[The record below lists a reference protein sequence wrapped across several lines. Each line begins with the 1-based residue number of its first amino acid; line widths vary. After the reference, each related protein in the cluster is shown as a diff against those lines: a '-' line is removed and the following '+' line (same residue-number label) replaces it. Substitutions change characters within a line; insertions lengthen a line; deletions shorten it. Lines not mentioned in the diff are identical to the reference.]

1 MATRKITFDPDA
13 GVPVASNLTIYGGT
27 DFNTT
32 FNVVDVANAG
42 YGFTA
47 GWGVSSQMI
56 KSAGIG
62 ATTIPADTFT
72 VGFTSAYDG
81 QFYISLGSTQTR
93 DLPAGRYEY
102 NVLMTPSKESTAVL
116 DTSIAVG
123 ATAGIGTTE
132 FTINKIAGVAIGDSV
147 SVGAAIT
154 TVSVVGIATTIANK
168 IQIGAA
174 HTSPLEIL
182 PGTGVTF
189 TRVGSATTIY
199 SMVNGNI
206 LVYAGIASAP

>member
-1 MATRKITFDPDA
+1 MSTKNFTFDPES
-13 GVPVASNLTIYGGT
+13 GVPNAADLVIYGGAN
-27 DFNTT
+27 FKNT
-32 FNVVDVANAG
+32 FNVDNTSNEN
-42 YGFTA
+42 YDLT
-47 GWGVSSQMI
+47 GWSGSAQMQ

-62 ATTIPADTFT
+62 ATDIPAATFT
-72 VGFTSAYDG
+72 VGFSSAYDG

-93 DLPAGRYEY
+93 NLAAGRYEY
-102 NVLMTPSKESTAVL
+102 NVLLTTSLVTETIL

-132 FTINKIAGVAIGDSV
+132 FTINKLGGVAIGDTV

-154 TVSVVGIATTIANK
+154 TVAIVGIATTVANK

-182 PGTGVTF
+182 PGTGVTI
-189 TRVGSATTIY
+189 TRVGQGTTIY
-199 SMVNGNI
+199 NMVNGNI

>member
-1 MATRKITFDPDA
+1 M
-13 GVPVASNLTIYGGT
+13 
-27 DFNTT
+27 
-32 FNVVDVANAG
+32 
-42 YGFTA
+42 
-47 GWGVSSQMI
+47 Q

-62 ATTIPADTFT
+62 ATDIPAATFT
-72 VGFTSAYDG
+72 VGFSSAYDG

-93 DLPAGRYEY
+93 NLAAGRYEY
-102 NVLMTPSKESTAVL
+102 NVLLTPSLATETIL

-132 FTINKIAGVAIGDSV
+132 FTINKLGGVAVGDTV

-154 TVSVVGIATTIANK
+154 SVAIVGIATTVANK

-182 PGTGVTF
+182 PGTGVTI
-189 TRVGSATTIY
+189 TRVGQGTTIY
-199 SMVNGNI
+199 NMVNGNI

>member
-1 MATRKITFDPDA
+1 MSTKNFTFDPES
-13 GVPVASNLTIYGGT
+13 GVPNAADLVIYGGAN
-27 DFNTT
+27 FKNT
-32 FNVVDVANAG
+32 FNVDNTSNEN
-42 YGFTA
+42 YDLT
-47 GWGVSSQMI
+47 GWSGSAQMQ

-62 ATTIPADTFT
+62 ATDITAATFT
-72 VGFTSAYDG
+72 VGFSSAYDG

-93 DLPAGRYEY
+93 NLSAGRYEY
-102 NVLMTPSKESTAVL
+102 NVLLTPSLVTETIL

-132 FTINKIAGVAIGDSV
+132 FTINKLDGVAIGDTV

-154 TVSVVGIATTIANK
+154 TVAIVGIATTVANK

-182 PGTGVTF
+182 PGTGVTI
-189 TRVGSATTIY
+189 TRVGQGTTIY
-199 SMVNGNI
+199 NMVNGNI

>member
-1 MATRKITFDPDA
+1 MSTKNFTFDPES
-13 GVPVASNLTIYGGT
+13 GVPNAADLVVYGGAN
-27 DFNTT
+27 FKNT
-32 FNVVDVANAG
+32 FNVTNTSNENYDL
-42 YGFTA
+42 T
-47 GWGVSSQMI
+47 GWSGSAQLQ

-168 IQIGAA
+168 IQIGDSTIL
-174 HTSPLEIL
+174 HLWKYYQEQELHLLEWEVQLQFI
-182 PGTGVTF
+182 V
-189 TRVGSATTIY
+189 
-199 SMVNGNI
+199 MVNGNI

>member
-1 MATRKITFDPDA
+1 M
-13 GVPVASNLTIYGGT
+13 IYGGAN
-27 DFNTT
+27 FKNT
-32 FNVVDVANAG
+32 FNVDNTSNEN
-42 YGFTA
+42 YDLT
-47 GWGVSSQMI
+47 GWSGSAQMQ

-62 ATTIPADTFT
+62 ATDIPAATFT
-72 VGFTSAYDG
+72 VGFSSAYDG

-93 DLPAGRYEY
+93 NLAAGRYEY
-102 NVLMTPSKESTAVL
+102 NVLLTPSVETTAIL

-132 FTINKIAGVAIGDSV
+132 FTINKLTGVAIGDTV

-154 TVSVVGIATTIANK
+154 TAIVGIATTVANK

-174 HTSPLEIL
+174 STSPLEIL

-189 TRVGSATTIY
+189 TRVGTATTIY

>member
-1 MATRKITFDPDA
+1 MSTKNFTFDPES
-13 GVPVASNLTIYGGT
+13 GVPNAADLVIYGGAN
-27 DFNTT
+27 FKNT
-32 FNVVDVANAG
+32 FNVTNTSNEKYDL
-42 YGFTA
+42 T
-47 GWGVSSQMI
+47 GWSGSAQLQ

-72 VGFTSAYDG
+72 VWFTSAYNG

-93 DLPAGRYEY
+93 NLAAGRYEY

-147 SVGAAIT
+147 SVGSAIT
-154 TVSVVGIATTIANK
+154 TVSVVGIATTVANK

-174 HTSPLEIL
+174 STSPLEIL